1 MNIFRKIKQFFKPE
15 YHFFMLKNGEE
26 LELRVY
32 RNGIRV
38 SQKELMTTKKG
49 SKVLAD
55 YLAEQKAKEMHLGF
69 SCQKLWHACHKKR
82 KLTLA
87 VEVLFKRTIK
97 PSVTSHDRPI
107 HPRPS
112 TDSVQRNPNQKSPF

>member
-38 SQKELMTTKKG
+38 SQKDLMTTKRG
-49 SKVLAD
+49 SKVLGD
-55 YLAEQKAKEMHLGF
+55 YLAEQKAKE
-69 SCQKLWHACHKKR
+69 
-82 KLTLA
+82 T
-87 VEVLFKRTIK
+87 K
-97 PSVTSHDRPI
+97 PK
-107 HPRPS
+107 
-112 TDSVQRNPNQKSPF
+112 Q

>member
-38 SQKELMTTKKG
+38 SQKDLMTTKKG

-55 YLAEQKAKEMHLGF
+55 YLAKQKTKETT
-69 SCQKLWHACHKKR
+69 HKK
-82 KLTLA
+82 
-87 VEVLFKRTIK
+87 
-97 PSVTSHDRPI
+97 
-107 HPRPS
+107 
-112 TDSVQRNPNQKSPF
+112 

>member
-38 SQKELMTTKKG
+38 SQKDLMTTKRG
-49 SKVLAD
+49 SKILGE
-55 YLAEQKAKEMHLGF
+55 YLAEQKAKEKTNEQ
-69 SCQKLWHACHKKR
+69 SNSK
-82 KLTLA
+82 
-87 VEVLFKRTIK
+87 
-97 PSVTSHDRPI
+97 
-107 HPRPS
+107 
-112 TDSVQRNPNQKSPF
+112 

>member
-38 SQKELMTTKKG
+38 SQKELMTSKRG
-49 SKVLAD
+49 SKVLGD
-55 YLAEQKAKEMHLGF
+55 YLAEQNAKETK
-69 SCQKLWHACHKKR
+69 SKKLYDNILWR
-82 KLTLA
+82 
-87 VEVLFKRTIK
+87 
-97 PSVTSHDRPI
+97 
-107 HPRPS
+107 
-112 TDSVQRNPNQKSPF
+112 